1 MMSAEKKLIQYL
13 VGLTHV
19 PALSERAK
27 HEKPATVKP
36 EEGVE
41 ININTNP
48 WFNRLARKHK

>member
-19 PALSERAK
+19 PAVSERTK